1 MQARQDLLDRARR
14 CWLPR
19 SRYSTATASYRSP
32 TARPYPSDTDT
43 AFPWDQFGSLC
54 GLWHL
59 GQCTGEG
66 GGACCRWPRRVNS
79 IDSRRPDRIIWP
91 AGWIGAIHTPRWA
104 NSSSRPGVG
113 RWKMQC
119 TMHRLF
125 FWCHELRPSMPFLFN
140 GSAAHTTLLS
150 CCLVGLLLSLS
161 SRLSLVLYAM
171 YCATNMADVTLAK
184 MFAFLVCNEY
194 ACSYQDNPSSMEWKF
209 FLKKQSMD
217 VSYVRLWSKVNPASC
232 SR

>member
-119 TMHRLF
+119 TMHLSFSGAMSSGHQCPSFSMAVLLTPHSCLVLLGCFSLSRPAYLLSSMQ
-125 FWCHELRPSMPFLFN
+125 CTVLRIWRTSPWLKCLLSSCAMSMHAPTKTIHHPWN
-140 GSAAHTTLLS
+140 GSFFKKTIHGRVICT
-150 CCLVGLLLSLS
+150 SLI
-161 SRLSLVLYAM
+161 
-171 YCATNMADVTLAK
+171 
-184 MFAFLVCNEY
+184 
-194 ACSYQDNPSSMEWKF
+194 
-209 FLKKQSMD
+209 
-217 VSYVRLWSKVNPASC
+217 
-232 SR
+232 